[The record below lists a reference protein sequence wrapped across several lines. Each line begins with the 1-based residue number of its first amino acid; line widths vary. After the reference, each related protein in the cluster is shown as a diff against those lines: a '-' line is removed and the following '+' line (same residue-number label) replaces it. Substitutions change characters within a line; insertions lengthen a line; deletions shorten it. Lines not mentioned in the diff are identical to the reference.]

1 MEARPAKKSSL
12 TKDVFAV
19 DQEKRYVENA
29 LVATNPK
36 NKKTIASEGNNRWE
50 SGGEKGVEL

>member
-1 MEARPAKKSSL
+1 MEARLAKKSSL

-29 LVATNPK
+29 VAATNPK
-36 NKKTIASEGNNRWE
+36 NKKTIASEGNNR
-50 SGGEKGVEL
+50 